1 MLRLRSLRERRGFSQ
16 KEFAAEMDLPT
27 ATYNQYETG
36 KRTPDIEMLIRF
48 ADYFTVTVDYL
59 IGHDTPSAP
68 PPPPPFQISRYEQIL
83 IEEYREHPEMWAGI
97 QAMLKLFEPLSDE
110 ENARTITAM
119 VEALHPNELKK
130 SVLTK

>member
-1 MLRLRSLRERRGFSQ
+1 MIRLESLREQRGYNQ
-16 KEFAAEMDLPT
+16 KEFVEEMGLPYT
-27 ATYNQYETG
+27 TYNSYETG

-68 PPPPPFQISRYEQIL
+68 PPPPTFQISRYEQIL

-97 QAMLKLFEPLSDE
+97 QAMRKLFEPLSDE